1 LAKQAQKKLAGDDW
15 EAAVDSDE
23 EEKKPAKAEKPKK
36 EKQIRIEK
44 ITKNSFEEL
53 EVKGHNEV
61 LTLVKM
67 VSTKLKNGK
76 INKPCSVF
84 FEAALNPKEGN
95 LGADLE
101 PKEIEMI
108 VEKLK
113 AIIVEKKKVRDAK
126 KTAAGNAPANEPK
139 TAEEKMAEAQK
150 EKEKKIQAAEA
161 ERKKREE
168 EKKKE
173 EEEARKKA
181 DPFSGGDGGGAA
193 ATAFDD
199 DDDDGFM

>member
-1 LAKQAQKKLAGDDW
+1 MAWDDSDDDEWDVEALAKQAQQKIAAADDW

-23 EEKKPAKAEKPKK
+23 EEKKKSKKEEKPKK

-67 VSTKLKNGK
+67 ASSKLKAAK
-76 INKPCSVF
+76 TKMPCGTF
-84 FEAALNPKEGN
+84 FASALDPKEGN

-101 PKEIEMI
+101 PKEIEQI

-113 AIIVEKKKVRDAK
+113 AIIVDKKKVRDAK
-126 KTAAGNAPANEPK
+126 KTAAGDSSEPK
-139 TAEEKMAEAQK
+139 TVEEKMAEVEK
-150 EKEKKIQAAEA
+150 EKE
-161 ERKKREE
+161 
-168 EKKKE
+168 
-173 EEEARKKA
+173 
-181 DPFSGGDGGGAA
+181 
-193 ATAFDD
+193 
-199 DDDDGFM
+199 

>member
-1 LAKQAQKKLAGDDW
+1 MK
-15 EAAVDSDE
+15 E
-23 EEKKPAKAEKPKK
+23 EKPKK

-67 VSTKLKNGK
+67 ASSKLKAAK
-76 INKPCSVF
+76 TKMPCGTF
-84 FEAALNPKEGN
+84 FESALNPKEGN

-101 PKEIEMI
+101 PKEIEQI

-113 AIIVEKKKVRDAK
+113 AIIVDKKKVRDA
-126 KTAAGNAPANEPK
+126 AK
-139 TAEEKMAEAQK
+139 TAEEKMAAAEK

-168 EKKKE
+168 EKKAAE
-173 EEEARKKA
+173 EEERKAAEEARKK
-181 DPFSGGDGGGAA
+181 GGAV
-193 ATAFDD
+193 ATGFDD
-199 DDDDGFM
+199 DDFM